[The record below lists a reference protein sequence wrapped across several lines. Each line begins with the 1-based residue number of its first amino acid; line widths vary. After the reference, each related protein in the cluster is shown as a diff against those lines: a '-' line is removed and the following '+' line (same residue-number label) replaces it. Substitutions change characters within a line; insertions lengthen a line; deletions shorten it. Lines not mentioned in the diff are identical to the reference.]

1 MPIRAELSLQ
11 GRKGKERKGKER
23 EGKEWCFDS
32 FEKEHSFDF
41 LLSSLSL
48 S

>member
-1 MPIRAELSLQ
+1 VLNFPFREE
-11 GRKGKERKGKER
+11 KGRKGKER